1 MLHRSAVCLVVVT
14 LATAFAAVPAD
25 AQPRRNRPRARTAAP
40 VTQTVT
46 GRLEA
51 GDLQLDDNEYAD
63 TLSVALRVGQTLEA
77 EMTRTDGGTLDTYLL
92 VVGPPSA
99 LGADDGE
106 ALAQNDDATEGDTRR
121 SVVRVTAARA
131 GRHEVWATSYGPRE
145 SGAYELRLT
154 VGEATATPPPRV
166 PPTPAPAPTAP
177 AAPAPASRP
186 AASPTAGA
194 PSRPVANHVVGRI
207 TDGQGRP
214 IAGVIVSI
222 NGTALRSG
230 ERVAFRPRAG
240 ADGRYSVEVPAGS
253 YWVSAEHSVDFDGQ
267 RYTFDLD
274 ALDQDPGRTHE
285 SPRGVVKDFVWR
297 LAGLRPD
304 RTSNP
309 DSYFSHHGGTV
320 QLGMNLTTSFM
331 DTEPVLL
338 PVGTLVRIRLVPRG
352 PLVDGSAGAPI
363 VIEKRVEAG
372 RTGLSGDFYDVP
384 VARYTATAE
393 AVLPDGSVRPLTLE
407 ALYARQ
413 PAARSIDVWF
423 EPDSYP
429 DTRPRGITLT
439 L

>member
-1 MLHRSAVCLVVVT
+1 MLAAGQVLDVEMTSAAFDTFVLVV
-14 LATAFAAVPAD
+14 APTA
-25 AQPRRNRPRARTAAP
+25 
-40 VTQTVT
+40 
-46 GRLEA
+46 G
-51 GDLQLDDNEYAD
+51 G
-63 TLSVALRVGQTLEA
+63 A
-77 EMTRTDGGTLDTYLL
+77 EPE
-92 VVGPPSA
+92 V
-99 LGADDGE
+99 LG
-106 ALAQNDDATEGDTRR
+106 QNDDATDGETGR
-121 SVVRVTAARA
+121 SALRVTAVRA
-131 GRHEVWATSYGPRE
+131 GRYQVLATSYAADE
-145 SGAYELRLT
+145 TGAYRLRIAP
-154 VGEATATPPPRV
+154 GAGGPPTASTPAAPV
-166 PPTPAPAPTAP
+166 PPAPPVAQAPASPAAAPTA
-177 AAPAPASRP
+177 ASAPVR
-186 AASPTAGA
+186 
-194 PSRPVANHVVGRI
+194 NHVVGRI

-214 IAGVIVSI
+214 IAGAIVSI

-230 ERVAFRPRAG
+230 ERVAFRPRTG

-309 DSYFSHHGGTV
+309 DSYFSHYGGTG

-338 PVGTLVRIRLVPRG
+338 PAGTLVRVRLVPRG

-363 VIEKRVEAG
+363 AIEKRVEAG